1 MKKSLSCYQ
10 PNIKMMNTKCN
21 NSYLPSYSTRKI
33 FTTLEHIF
41 KVAAF
46 MYLKPSR
53 RSITK
58 YIQNVLAVFQ
68 HYTTLKLFTG
78 SVQSTYLQ
86 RTLNVKSSAVSTANT
101 LLRYQYSKH
110 YHHHHHLRHH
120 HQNCISLACELSHQ
134 QQTLAEEH
142 KLRRRHHHNHLR
154 QTILSSLVSS
164 F

>member
-1 MKKSLSCYQ
+1 
-10 PNIKMMNTKCN
+10 
-21 NSYLPSYSTRKI
+21 
-33 FTTLEHIF
+33 
-41 KVAAF
+41 

-110 YHHHHHLRHH
+110 YHHHHHLHRHH

-154 QTILSSLVSS
+154 QMILSSLVSS